1 MDRTFVALLLM
12 KSMTSTAGD
21 MPKSTST
28 WPESRITPP
37 GAVGHA
43 WTTPCCSRF
52 LVVYDMTRANLAETF
67 PPSPKN
73 PWLKFPEFRANVVSP
88 RAHDCRSPFLPAH
101 PVRG

>member
-52 LVVYDMTRANLAETF
+52 LVVYDMTRGGPGVPYRSEEHTSELQ
-67 PPSPKN
+67 SRGH
-73 PWLKFPEFRANVVSP
+73 LV
-88 RAHDCRSPFLPAH
+88 CR
-101 PVRG
+101 PVREKKKNVSVTVAPLQVAL